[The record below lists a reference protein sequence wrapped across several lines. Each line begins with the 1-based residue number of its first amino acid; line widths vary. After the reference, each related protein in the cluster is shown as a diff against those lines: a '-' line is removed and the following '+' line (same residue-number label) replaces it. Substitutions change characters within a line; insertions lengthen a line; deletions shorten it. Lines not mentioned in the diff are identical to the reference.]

1 MVFNVTAHNR
11 DDHVKNFAFLMD
23 GAGEWTLA
31 PAYDLVFSRG
41 PGGEHSMT
49 IDGEGRVPNAQ
60 QCIALGERH
69 GISAKEATIVIE
81 QVADAVA
88 TWPKRAAEFGVRA
101 STIDEIARVHRRVAL
116 VVGKSSS
123 VDGGS

>member
-1 MVFNVTAHNR
+1 MVFNVAAHNR

-23 GAGEWTLA
+23 DAGEWTVS

-49 IDGEGRVPNAQ
+49 VDGEGRAPDAKR
-60 QCIALGERH
+60 CIALGKRH
-69 GISAKEATIVIE
+69 GISAKEAKAVIE

-88 TWPKRAAEFGVRA
+88 TWPKRAAEAGVRVA
-101 STIDEIARVHRRVAL
+101 TSDEISRAHRRVAL
-116 VVGKSSS
+116 VTAKSSS
-123 VDGGS
+123 IGGRT